1 MVNPGIS
8 MGPTWTPHISRKK
21 KWPGHWNPDER
32 SGYSDLGVIESRL
45 RNPLNEGIIPADV
58 TDGEG

>member
-1 MVNPGIS
+1 MDS
-8 MGPTWTPHISRKK
+8 TYKSEK
-21 KWPGHWNPDER
+21 KWHGRWNPDER

-58 TDGEG
+58 TDGEDEG